1 MLSLLFVGIVGCG
14 TAGDSPSEA
23 ASIGSIASADG
34 QRTVCPDI
42 CGLGTQCQFPDGS
55 CTEACNPCLC
65 RRAGGTVVT
74 SCPASESEQAS
85 PPQASAR
92 VDHSFDGEGRLR

>member
-1 MLSLLFVGIVGCG
+1 MRVVFSMLSLLFVGIVGCG

-55 CTEACNPCLC
+55 CTRVP
-65 RRAGGTVVT
+65 RTMVMKVGVRSAGGVV
-74 SCPASESEQAS
+74 PRHPEA
-85 PPQASAR
+85 
-92 VDHSFDGEGRLR
+92 